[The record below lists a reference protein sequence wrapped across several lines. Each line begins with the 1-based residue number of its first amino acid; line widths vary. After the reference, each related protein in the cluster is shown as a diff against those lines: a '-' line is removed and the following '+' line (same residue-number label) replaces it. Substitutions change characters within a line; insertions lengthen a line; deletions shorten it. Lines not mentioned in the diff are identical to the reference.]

1 MIPDFPRDRR
11 EMIPHTSRE
20 VWMRR
25 LAPPTGR
32 SKRALVKI
40 DAERTL
46 PENPVTPD
54 LPENAEK

>member
-1 MIPDFPRDRR
+1 
-11 EMIPHTSRE
+11 MIPHTSRE